1 MPRGGRIAC
10 PLCIASLSVGPI
22 GSSPAAF
29 QLFFPSPLVSGITLQ
44 GIGMSLSQIELTQTE
59 NPVDQI
65 ERIASHN
72 QWAFDRDEEDEIS
85 IAVTGTWTEYN
96 IAFTWLSDIEALH
109 VACAFDLK
117 VPQARRGEALAL
129 IALINEQLW
138 IGHFDIW
145 PQDGVIMFR
154 HAMLL
159 AGGAALNVRQC
170 EAALTSAVVA
180 CERYYQA
187 FQFVVWAGKSGR
199 EALDTAM
206 LETKGE
212 A

>member
-1 MPRGGRIAC
+1 
-10 PLCIASLSVGPI
+10 
-22 GSSPAAF
+22 
-29 QLFFPSPLVSGITLQ
+29 
-44 GIGMSLSQIELTQTE
+44 MSLSQIELTQPE

-65 ERIASHN
+65 ERIAAHN

-96 IAFTWLSDIEALH
+96 IAFTWLSDMEGLH

-117 VPQARRGEALAL
+117 VPPARRSEALAL

-159 AGGAALNVRQC
+159 TGGAALNARQC
-170 EAALTSAVVA
+170 EAALTNAVVA

-187 FQFVVWAGKSGR
+187 FQFVVWAGQSGR

>member
-1 MPRGGRIAC
+1 
-10 PLCIASLSVGPI
+10 
-22 GSSPAAF
+22 
-29 QLFFPSPLVSGITLQ
+29 
-44 GIGMSLSQIELTQTE
+44 MSLSQIELAPSETE

-65 ERIASHN
+65 ERIAAHN
-72 QWAFDRDEEDEIS
+72 QWAFDRDDEDEIS
-85 IAVTGTWTEYN
+85 IAVTGNWTDYN
-96 IAFTWLSDIEALH
+96 VAFTWLSDIEALN

-117 VPQARRGEALAL
+117 VPQARRGDALTL

-145 PQDGVIMFR
+145 PQDGLVMFR
-154 HAMLL
+154 HAILL
-159 AGGAALNVRQC
+159 TGGAALNASQC
-170 EAALTSAVVA
+170 QAALSNAVTA

-187 FQFVVWAGKSGR
+187 FHFVVWAGKNGR
-199 EALDTAM
+199 EALETAM

>member
-1 MPRGGRIAC
+1 MAEADGQLERVRF
-10 PLCIASLSVGPI
+10 
-22 GSSPAAF
+22 SPAAF
-29 QLFFPSPLVSGITLQ
+29 QLFSPQPRFRASSFR
-44 GIGMSLSQIELTQTE
+44 GIGMSLSQIELTLSE
-59 NPVDQI
+59 NPVDEI

-72 QWAFDRDEEDEIS
+72 QWSFDRDEEDEIS
-85 IAVTGTWTEYN
+85 IAVTGTFTDYN
-96 IAFTWLSDIEALH
+96 IAFTWLAEIEALH

-117 VPQARRGEALAL
+117 VPQARRDATQAL

-159 AGGAALNVRQC
+159 AGGAALNTRQC
-170 EAALTSAVVA
+170 EAALTSAVAA

>member
-1 MPRGGRIAC
+1 VRR
-10 PLCIASLSVGPI
+10 V
-22 GSSPAAF
+22 PATF
-29 QLFFPSPLVSGITLQ
+29 SQVHHPQ
-44 GIGMSLSQIELTQTE
+44 DIGMLSQIEITQTE

-85 IAVTGTWTEYN
+85 IAVAGTFTEYN

-117 VPQARRGEALAL
+117 VPPARRGEALAL

-154 HAMLL
+154 HAILL
-159 AGGAALNVRQC
+159 AGGAALNPQQC
-170 EAALTSAVVA
+170 EAALTNAVAA
-180 CERYYQA
+180 CERYYQS
-187 FQFVVWAGKSGR
+187 FQFVVWAGKRSR
-199 EALDTAM
+199 EALDAAM